1 MPTGVRA
8 NADETGD
15 DVEYVIKGACQSLR
29 WEEALESPPLM
40 DRQSSD
46 AITWEEVW

>member
-8 NADETGD
+8 NVDETGD
-15 DVEYVIKGACQSLR
+15 DVEYVTKGACQSLR
-29 WEEALESPPLM
+29 RDEALESPPLM